1 MKKDDLESI
10 RMQIEEKDRAIV
22 SLLNDRARLSIE
34 AGRIKNR
41 QKMDVY
47 DQVQEHRVMETLVRV
62 SNGPLTEPALR
73 AVYREIFSVSRALQA
88 PLTVACLGPKAS
100 FSHVACL
107 AHFGSQAKISP
118 TKTIGQVFEEVEKGH
133 VSFGVVPVENSAEGS
148 VRMTIGRLAATPL
161 KICAE
166 IFVRISHC
174 LMSAAEHMEQIDRVY
189 SHPQAL
195 AQCHAWLAAH
205 LPQASLLETDSTAG
219 AVLRAREDT
228 HAAAIGSKMAAQTYA
243 LPLLAEGIED
253 HPSNT
258 TRFLVMGKG
267 ASARTGNDKTSI
279 LFGTPHVPGALY
291 TALGVFATAN
301 INLLRIESYP
311 ARDCPWEY
319 FFFVDFAGHVQ
330 DATVARCLEEMKKR
344 TAFLKVS
351 GSYPRGEEPA

>member
-10 RMQIEEKDRAIV
+10 RTQIEEKDRAIV

-73 AVYREIFSVSRALQA
+73 AVYREIFSASRALQA
-88 PLTVACLGPKAS
+88 PLTVACLGPEAS

-118 TKTIGQVFEEVEKGH
+118 AKTIGQVFEEVEKGH

-166 IFVRISHC
+166 IFVRI
-174 LMSAAEHMEQIDRVY
+174 
-189 SHPQAL
+189 
-195 AQCHAWLAAH
+195 
-205 LPQASLLETDSTAG
+205 
-219 AVLRAREDT
+219 T
-228 HAAAIGSKMAAQTYA
+228 H
-243 LPLLAEGIED
+243 
-253 HPSNT
+253 
-258 TRFLVMGKG
+258 
-267 ASARTGNDKTSI
+267 
-279 LFGTPHVPGALY
+279 
-291 TALGVFATAN
+291 
-301 INLLRIESYP
+301 
-311 ARDCPWEY
+311 
-319 FFFVDFAGHVQ
+319 
-330 DATVARCLEEMKKR
+330 
-344 TAFLKVS
+344 
-351 GSYPRGEEPA
+351 